1 MKQFLQR
8 GLLTAMTA
16 AALLAASGAMAAQTV
31 AGVSF
36 EDQLSVADQ
45 PLVLNGVGLRVKMI
59 IKVYAM
65 GLYVPRRDTSAV
77 SVINQQGPK
86 SVRIVLLRDVTAT
99 QLSESLVNGIADNT
113 SSSEQA
119 ALRSRITELEST
131 MAQVGEARKGTV
143 IQMDYVPAQGT
154 RISMGGKQLGRNI
167 AGDDFFRA
175 LLRIWLGE
183 HPADNSL
190 KRELLGTS

>member
-77 SVINQQGPK
+77 SV
-86 SVRIVLLRDVTAT
+86 
-99 QLSESLVNGIADNT
+99 
-113 SSSEQA
+113 
-119 ALRSRITELEST
+119 
-131 MAQVGEARKGTV
+131 
-143 IQMDYVPAQGT
+143 
-154 RISMGGKQLGRNI
+154 
-167 AGDDFFRA
+167 
-175 LLRIWLGE
+175 
-183 HPADNSL
+183 
-190 KRELLGTS
+190 